1 MVLQEL
7 RRGRMVPVH
16 LLFGVLAGAV
26 SALWGWM
33 AGQPIWAVVGLY
45 VLGGILGLAAS
56 MAVMLRPRGSVA
68 ARTMEA
74 ALRTRF
80 SKECPSHT
88 EEAVRVSVVK
98 HPQRA
103 PGQDPSGG

>member
-1 MVLQEL
+1 
-7 RRGRMVPVH
+7 MVPVH

-56 MAVMLRPRGSVA
+56 VAVMLRPRGSVA
-68 ARTMEA
+68 ARMMEAA
-74 ALRTRF
+74 ALRTRS

-88 EEAVRVSVVK
+88 EEAVRVAVVK
-98 HPQRA
+98 HPQNA

>member
-1 MVLQEL
+1 
-7 RRGRMVPVH
+7 MVPVH

-26 SALWGWM
+26 STLWGWM

-56 MAVMLRPRGSVA
+56 VAVMLRPRGSNA
-68 ARTMEA
+68 ARTGKA
-74 ALRTRF
+74 VLRDR
-80 SKECPSHT
+80 SSEECPGQG
-88 EEAVRVSVVK
+88 EEAVRVAVVK
-98 HPQRA
+98 HPQNA